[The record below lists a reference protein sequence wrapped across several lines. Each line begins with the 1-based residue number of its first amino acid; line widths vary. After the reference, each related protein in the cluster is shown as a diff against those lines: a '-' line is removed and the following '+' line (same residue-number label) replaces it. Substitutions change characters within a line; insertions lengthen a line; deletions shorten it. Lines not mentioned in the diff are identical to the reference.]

1 MRKGRI
7 IGIICIIIGTAV
19 AASPFVIQLISEN
32 NFSHIINDYI
42 SDTDGDSSDDFAKAD
57 KYNRLISKGEDT
69 DVNYYDALSF
79 GDEGMIG
86 YISVPKVNI
95 YLPIYHGTSDSV
107 LAKGV
112 GHMKNT
118 SLPVG
123 GKSTHAVLV
132 GHTGLSYEMFDR
144 LSELVKGDKFIVTV
158 RNRNLTYKVDRIIK
172 CLPSDTKYTEIV
184 PEKDYVTLVTC
195 VSDGGLNARRL
206 LVRGERIL
214 NEGG

>member
-1 MRKGRI
+1 
-7 IGIICIIIGTAV
+7 
-19 AASPFVIQLISEN
+19 
-32 NFSHIINDYI
+32 
-42 SDTDGDSSDDFAKAD
+42 
-57 KYNRLISKGEDT
+57 
-69 DVNYYDALSF
+69 
-79 GDEGMIG
+79 
-86 YISVPKVNI
+86 
-95 YLPIYHGTSDSV
+95 
-107 LAKGV
+107 
-112 GHMKNT
+112 MKNT

-144 LSELVKGDKFIVTV
+144 LSELVKGDKFTITV
-158 RNRNLTYKVDRIIK
+158 QNRKLTYKVDRIIK

-184 PEKDYVTLVTC
+184 PGKDYVTLVTC